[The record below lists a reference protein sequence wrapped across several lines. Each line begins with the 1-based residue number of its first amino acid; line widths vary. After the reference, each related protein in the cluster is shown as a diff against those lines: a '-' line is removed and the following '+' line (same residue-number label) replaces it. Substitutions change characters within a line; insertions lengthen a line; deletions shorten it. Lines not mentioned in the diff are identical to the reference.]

1 MSWASDLQSIAKTCV
16 DISNQVGNPS
26 GFVSIRRLLE
36 RFNVAIYIRPLL
48 VEGML
53 VSLPEPNSARTRLTV
68 LVDSETFRVTNKEI
82 AAEDEADP
90 LPTRFRTTVA
100 HELLHSLAFRP
111 DYFGLRLKNKIHDQE
126 AAGELVKA
134 IEADTE
140 RLTPLLLW
148 PEKALDHLIATR
160 KKTITPGEVANLA
173 AKLGISRQMVITRLR
188 LRRSGDGIVYCPW
201 LADVALGVG
210 EWVAEKRAVFHK
222 WPLFVNFDR
231 NVVPSFLHDIAAQD
245 RLPAAGLFED
255 ENFLLTGG
263 EHSMTF
269 LTVDAGTKD
278 NRSVERM
285 QAMVFVENG
294 TGKAGGEF
302 VFMARRKQADDV
314 LALDHALEEGDA

>member
-111 DYFGLRLKNKIHDQE
+111 DYFGLRLKNKI
-126 AAGELVKA
+126 
-134 IEADTE
+134 
-140 RLTPLLLW
+140 
-148 PEKALDHLIATR
+148 
-160 KKTITPGEVANLA
+160 
-173 AKLGISRQMVITRLR
+173 
-188 LRRSGDGIVYCPW
+188 
-201 LADVALGVG
+201 
-210 EWVAEKRAVFHK
+210 
-222 WPLFVNFDR
+222 
-231 NVVPSFLHDIAAQD
+231 
-245 RLPAAGLFED
+245 
-255 ENFLLTGG
+255 
-263 EHSMTF
+263 
-269 LTVDAGTKD
+269 
-278 NRSVERM
+278 
-285 QAMVFVENG
+285 
-294 TGKAGGEF
+294 
-302 VFMARRKQADDV
+302 
-314 LALDHALEEGDA
+314 